1 MILYVIIIDYAAQ
14 ILHCLKSELILWYN
28 YIKFFS
34 RNWYIII
41 AEFYQ
46 RYIYPV
52 IKAILNFRKLVKCL
66 GFILFLI
73 WPTLFL
79 WYVYDLFITAP
90 LWLSRY
96 YTNLEYFYYF
106 YHDYPLMAV
115 LWCRY
120 PKTTIIFLLTILWFI
135 REFHQQIKEKIT
147 ANLNGIKIKFNFINH
162 IWNWIRRNQHLSIH
176 NTIVFALFILV
187 IKIWLSFDKTWPG
200 YQSILCSNFFWTSI
214 QIDFGIDGM
223 SLSFLSLTTFIFALI
238 FFYMAFDKTISRSF
252 LYTCIIIEIFLILSF
267 YTTNLLLFYIFFE
280 SVLIPMFLMIIYWG
294 SSRRR
299 IKAAVYFLLYTIV
312 GSIFLLYAILYIYN
326 IIGTLHYAELNS
338 NLLTPDEEIILWIA
352 FFLPFAVKIPM
363 FPFHIWLPEAH
374 VEAPTVGS
382 IILASLLLK
391 LGGYGM
397 LRFTIPMFPYA
408 NEYFLPLVYMLGI
421 TSILNASLTA
431 LRQSDIKRVIAYS
444 SIAHMNLIVLG
455 IFTNNNYGQNGAVY
469 LMIGHGLV
477 STALFFCVG
486 VLYDRFHTRLI
497 QYYGGLM
504 QLMPKF
510 VFNFLILSFANMGFP
525 GTINFVGEFLILLG
539 VMEENF
545 LCGMIAAISTVLSA
559 IYSIY
564 LFNRISFGTIK
575 VYIKLNSTIDLTII
589 EFSFLTILSVLTIFF
604 GIKAEYIMDLL

>member
-1 MILYVIIIDYAAQ
+1 
-14 ILHCLKSELILWYN
+14 
-28 YIKFFS
+28 
-34 RNWYIII
+34 
-41 AEFYQ
+41 
-46 RYIYPV
+46 
-52 IKAILNFRKLVKCL
+52 
-66 GFILFLI
+66 
-73 WPTLFL
+73 
-79 WYVYDLFITAP
+79 
-90 LWLSRY
+90 
-96 YTNLEYFYYF
+96 
-106 YHDYPLMAV
+106 
-115 LWCRY
+115 
-120 PKTTIIFLLTILWFI
+120 
-135 REFHQQIKEKIT
+135 
-147 ANLNGIKIKFNFINH
+147 
-162 IWNWIRRNQHLSIH
+162 
-176 NTIVFALFILV
+176 
-187 IKIWLSFDKTWPG
+187 
-200 YQSILCSNFFWTSI
+200 
-214 QIDFGIDGM
+214 M
-223 SLSFLSLTTFIFALI
+223 SLCFLSLTTFIFALI
-238 FFYMAFDKTISRSF
+238 FFYMTFDKTISRSF
-252 LYTCIIIEIFLILSF
+252 LYTCLIIEIFLILSF

-299 IKAAVYFLLYTIV
+299 IKAAVYFLLYTLV

-326 IIGTLHYAELNS
+326 IIGTLHYAELDS
-338 NLLTPDEEIILWIA
+338 NLLTPDEEIILWLA

-391 LGGYGM
+391 LGGYGL

-421 TSILNASLTA
+421 TGILNASLTA
-431 LRQSDIKRVIAYS
+431 IRQSDIKRVIAYS

-455 IFTNNNYGQNGAVY
+455 IFTNNNYGQNGAIY

-525 GTINFVGEFLILLG
+525 GTVNFVGEFLILLG

-545 LCGMIAAISTVLSA
+545 LCGMIASISTVLSA